1 MRVDARVKIVNMGR
15 KGNGSS
21 TYKIKVDDN
30 CYYLTQSTG
39 VVLPEGH
46 SKPRVINKKNRAYQ
60 RAALTFAPDCRQC
73 SKCPM

>member
-15 KGNGSS
+15 KVNGSS

-60 RAALTFAPDCRQC
+60 RAALCASSFVREY
-73 SKCPM
+73 S

>member
-30 CYYLTQSTG
+30 CYYLTHSTG

-46 SKPRVINKKNRAYQ
+46 SKPRVINKKTARIIARHYVI
-60 RAALTFAPDCRQC
+60 APL
-73 SKCPM
+73 